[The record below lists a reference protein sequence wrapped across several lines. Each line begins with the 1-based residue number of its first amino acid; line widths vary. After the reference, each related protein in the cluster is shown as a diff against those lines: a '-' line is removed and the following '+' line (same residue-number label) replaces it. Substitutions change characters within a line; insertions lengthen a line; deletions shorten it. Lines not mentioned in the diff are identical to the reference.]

1 MSFSPQRT
9 QRAQRKIDDFRLK
22 IEELKAASCDG
33 SKINIESHEILIVFL
48 CALCVLCGEKLR
60 WFPGGDVAQQPP
72 YSLPELFRG
81 RDQAEHQITI
91 RGKVVEMP
99 RMDKN

>member
-22 IEELKAASCDG
+22 IEELKAAGCDG

-48 CALCVLCGEKLR
+48 CASLCPL
-60 WFPGGDVAQQPP
+60 W
-72 YSLPELFRG
+72 
-81 RDQAEHQITI
+81 
-91 RGKVVEMP
+91 
-99 RMDKN
+99 